1 MLNKSEIMK
10 KWKELSLEDKQTIGI
25 LAGVSAG
32 LFVRGLLRCNK
43 KEEVIKLVVQKDA
56 EVMIFVKGGK

>member
-43 KEEVIKLVVQKDA
+43 KEEVNLVIPKDC
-56 EVMIFVKGGK
+56 ELMIFVKGGK